1 MLLCCAMLFW
11 AAPQVH
17 ELQALR
23 QQLEPEVDIPQLQ
36 PLRDEVE
43 RLDQLL
49 ASLHQLQVST
59 ACCSL
64 FAPRW
69 GDDTLVVSLHTL
81 HATIPIVCESAGL
94 CITDTVSATE
104 CNQK

>member
-1 MLLCCAMLFW
+1 M
-11 AAPQVH
+11 PQVV

-49 ASLHQLQVST
+49 ASLHQLQVSR
-59 ACCSL
+59 L
-64 FAPRW
+64 ML
-69 GDDTLVVSLHTL
+69 G
-81 HATIPIVCESAGL
+81 SA
-94 CITDTVSATE
+94 
-104 CNQK
+104 

>member
-1 MLLCCAMLFW
+1 VLCCAVM
-11 AAPQVH
+11 PQVV

-49 ASLHQLQVST
+49 ASLHQLQVSR
-59 ACCSL
+59 L
-64 FAPRW
+64 ML
-69 GDDTLVVSLHTL
+69 G
-81 HATIPIVCESAGL
+81 SA
-94 CITDTVSATE
+94 
-104 CNQK
+104 

>member
-1 MLLCCAMLFW
+1 MCRALLRCSK
-11 AAPQVH
+11 VH

-49 ASLHQLQVST
+49 AALHQLQVRVCALICGSPL
-59 ACCSL
+59 L
-64 FAPRW
+64 FILLW
-69 GDDTLVVSLHTL
+69 GRGGRRVGSQELG
-81 HATIPIVCESAGL
+81 AG
-94 CITDTVSATE
+94 C
-104 CNQK
+104 